1 MKWINSI
8 IHSWGALAPCNM
20 FIYIIVSRVNSCIF
34 VSKWC
39 SQNGH
44 ILNINIFMYLI
55 VLIFLPIIS
64 FLNYF
69 KLGNKLFTKKK
80 KNITNIPKNEI
91 LFLFILRFCEQGQS
105 EHHEQMKQNYSRK
118 CYQWRNVVEAEAEDQ
133 HWSWRTASEG
143 CQKVFHNTLN
153 AWIR

>member
-80 KNITNIPKNEI
+80 KEYYKHPKEWN
-91 LFLFILRFCEQGQS
+91 FVFIYIEVLWTRPVRTPWTDETKLLSKVLPVKECSGS
-105 EHHEQMKQNYSRK
+105 
-118 CYQWRNVVEAEAEDQ
+118 
-133 HWSWRTASEG
+133 WSWGPALELENCFRRLSEG
-143 CQKVFHNTLN
+143 FS
-153 AWIR
+153 